1 MSNEPVVLLLIS
13 RKTREWSI
21 LVNYRKTVFSILIL
35 SIIIVLF
42 TGKSYADDLVFK
54 PIPTTYRGAVT
65 IKDGSVAEGRFIIAQ
80 ITKSNGEVYS
90 TEPVLI
96 RNDKYFMLIVSPPN
110 NSYTRQIVKFYLDG
124 IIPAIEQ
131 DSFAPSKSGPNYGP
145 YVFDLTFPSVPTPT
159 PTPTATPTVTP
170 TPTNTPVA
178 ADPSIYSGEVVI
190 AGLRV
195 QEGSVI
201 FAQIGEYQSIPAII
215 EKDDKYRNLVIDPN
229 NSKFFGQTVNFY
241 LNGVLSRTFSSYV
254 PGKVHKDFDLIFV
267 GVPTFTPTPTA
278 TATFTPTPMP
288 TSTPRPTNTATP
300 TATNTA
306 SPTLS
311 PTATP
316 KIAPVPSLPLMLI
329 NNTST
334 ESKELSGGQCF
345 GPSRVSLATGIGNSM
360 LMLAPILFL
369 AGYVRIGRS
378 KKKRD

>member
-1 MSNEPVVLLLIS
+1 M
-13 RKTREWSI
+13 
-21 LVNYRKTVFSILIL
+21 
-35 SIIIVLF
+35 IVLF
-42 TGKSYADDLVFK
+42 AGKGYADDLAFK

-65 IKDGSVAEGRFIIAQ
+65 IKDASAAEGKFIIAQ
-80 ITKSNGEVYS
+80 ITKSNGEVY
-90 TEPVLI
+90 TTDPVVI
-96 RNDKYFMLIVSPPN
+96 RNGKYFMLIVSPPN
-110 NSYTRQIVKFYLDG
+110 NSYTKLVVKFYLDG
-124 IIPAIEQ
+124 IVPAIEQ
-131 DSFAPSKSGPNYGP
+131 DNFAPSKSGPNYGP

-178 ADPSIYSGEVVI
+178 ADPSIYSGEVII

-229 NSKFFGQTVNFY
+229 DSKFFGQAVNFY
-241 LNGVLSRTFSSYV
+241 LNGILSRTFSSYV
-254 PGKVHKDFDLIFV
+254 PGKVYKDFDLIFV

-278 TATFTPTPMP
+278 TATFTPTPTP
-288 TSTPRPTNTATP
+288 TSTPRPTNTPTP

-306 SPTLS
+306 APTLS

-316 KIAPVPSLPLMLI
+316 TITPAPYLLPSMLI

-334 ESKELSGGQCF
+334 EPKELSGGQCF
-345 GPSRVSLATGIGNSM
+345 GPSSVSLATGIGNSM
-360 LMLAPILFL
+360 LMLAPMLFL

-378 KKKRD
+378 KKKRN